1 MLFLLIQ
8 PIYEQDLTEQEVRRS
23 EGSDEFQRSMYS
35 PCEHA
40 RCAFLSSE
48 KIVFPELSLGMDRA
62 FRYIRPYKLGCRI
75 FFLHRGFSFLLMLSL
90 KKAV

>member
-1 MLFLLIQ
+1 M
-8 PIYEQDLTEQEVRRS
+8 RRS

-48 KIVFPELSLGMDRA
+48 KIIFPELSLGMDRT
-62 FRYIRPYKLGCRI
+62 FRCIRPYKTRLSY
-75 FFLHRGFSFLLMLSL
+75 FFSAQRFVIPVN
-90 KKAV
+90 A